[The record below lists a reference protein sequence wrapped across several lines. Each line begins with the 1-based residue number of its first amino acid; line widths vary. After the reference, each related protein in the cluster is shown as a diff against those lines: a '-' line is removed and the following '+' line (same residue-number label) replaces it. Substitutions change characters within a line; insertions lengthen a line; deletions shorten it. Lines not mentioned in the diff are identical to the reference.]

1 MQVCRQEI
9 VEHVRDLKNSVTR
22 MVTMS
27 TNGVHHKDGNENDV
41 SDHHNGMNDDS
52 SHGDDDDE
60 EFHRWE
66 NAATERQLELFI
78 NIY

>member
-27 TNGVHHKDGNENDV
+27 TNGVHHKDDNENNV
-41 SDHHNGMNDDS
+41 SDHHNGMDDES
-52 SHGDDDDE
+52 SHIDYDDDDE
-60 EFHRWE
+60 EYHR
-66 NAATERQLELFI
+66 
-78 NIY
+78 